1 MNDATGVCIIYRPR
15 NKYYIIGKIR
25 ANQVFIYLSR
35 YQSLYT
41 TYGLRQL
48 TYLRINVNSTM
59 RDLQINE
66 QTWFLIS
73 QFQCRKRILFY
84 NTFLRACKLNSIINC
99 EYKTNMLNTLYNL
112 LYTRVLQNFAENNI
126 IVVQL
131 CPIFLKPNNYHVTV

>member
-1 MNDATGVCIIYRPR
+1 M
-15 NKYYIIGKIR
+15 YYLQTQKQISTIIGKIR

-66 QTWFLIS
+66 QT
-73 QFQCRKRILFY
+73 
-84 NTFLRACKLNSIINC
+84 
-99 EYKTNMLNTLYNL
+99 
-112 LYTRVLQNFAENNI
+112 
-126 IVVQL
+126 
-131 CPIFLKPNNYHVTV
+131 